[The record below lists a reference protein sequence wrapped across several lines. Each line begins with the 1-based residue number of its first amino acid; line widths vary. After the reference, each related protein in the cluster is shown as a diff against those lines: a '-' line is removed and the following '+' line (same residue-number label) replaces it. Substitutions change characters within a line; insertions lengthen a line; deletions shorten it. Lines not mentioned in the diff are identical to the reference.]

1 MQGVILAAG
10 VGSRLK
16 ELTEDRPISMIEVNE
31 EPLLERM
38 LRQMDALSLSG
49 ITVVTGYKKEMPEE
63 LIRRIA
69 PKMKTPVSVVEN
81 SRYEDTDACGSL
93 FCALKSL
100 GEAAEEGIFLAESDG
115 LYDDRLFS
123 LLMEHKASD
132 AVLTAPPRVWVD
144 GPIMQT
150 DETGAIRRRI
160 PFENFYLEDPK
171 TCIQAIHLY
180 RISPEGVKKVLLPYF
195 EQGTGNASSV
205 EEAVQ
210 NGDFLKTATV
220 VDAYLA
226 KQEPALKPCDAGR
239 LPWYEINDLHDLDL
253 AQSMFAT
260 GEDKLSRYLHRFG
273 GYWRYDHM
281 LDFCYLVNPFFP
293 NERFMSEMTRHFE
306 RLLREYPSGMHINS
320 LLAGKF
326 FNMAEDYILV
336 GNGTSEL
343 IKVLMEEE
351 LSGRVGVIYPT
362 FEEYANRYD
371 KERLVPFRSKDT
383 DFYYDADMLMEY
395 YADKGIDALLIVN
408 PDNPSGNFLES
419 SQILRLASWGQE
431 RGIRII
437 VDESFVDFA
446 CVKEAPTLLDQS
458 LLAAHPN
465 LIVLK
470 SISKSYGVPGLRLG
484 VLATG
489 DLELIRRAKKEVAI
503 WNINSF
509 GEYFMQIMH
518 AYRPDFE
525 DAMERF
531 KEVRERYLSKLK
543 QIPGIH
549 VYDTQ
554 ANYVL
559 CRVDAPITS
568 RELATRLL
576 NESDILIKDL
586 SGKSGFD
593 RESYIRLSVKTDEE
607 NDAMVRELDRVL
619 RSLPKEK

>member
-16 ELTEDRPISMIEVNE
+16 ELTGDRPISMIEVNN
-31 EPLLERM
+31 EPLLKRM
-38 LRQMDALSLSG
+38 LRQMDALGLDG

-63 LIRRIA
+63 LIREVS
-69 PKMKTPVSVVEN
+69 PEMKTPVSVVEN
-81 SRYEDTDACGSL
+81 PCYESTDACGSL
-93 FCALKSL
+93 FCAIKSL
-100 GEAAEEGIFLAESDG
+100 GSKAEEGIFLAESDG
-115 LYDDRLFS
+115 LYDDGLFS
-123 LLMEHKASD
+123 LMMETGAED

-150 DETGAIRRRI
+150 DEKGAVCRRI
-160 PFENFYLEDPK
+160 LFENFYLEDPK

-180 RISPEGVKKVLLPYF
+180 RISENGVKKVLLPYF
-195 EQGTGNASSV
+195 EQGTEGASSV
-205 EEAVQ
+205 EEAVR
-210 NGDFLKTATV
+210 NNDFLKKATV

-226 KQEPALKPCDAGR
+226 CREVALVPCDAGR

-260 GEDKLSRYLHRFG
+260 GDDKLSRYLHRFG

-293 NERFMSEMTRHFE
+293 NERFMAEMTRHFE

-371 KERLVPFRSKDT
+371 KDRLVPFLSKDT
-383 DFYYDADMLMEY
+383 EFYYDADMLMNFYE
-395 YADKGIDALLIVN
+395 DKGIDALLIVN
-408 PDNPSGNFLES
+408 PDNPSGNYLES
-419 SQILRLASWGQE
+419 SQILRLAEWGSKK
-431 RGIRII
+431 GIRII

-446 CVKEAPTLLDQS
+446 CVKEAPTLLEQS
-458 LLAAHPN
+458 LLAAWPN

-531 KEVRERYLSKLK
+531 KGVRERYLTKLRK
-543 QIPGIH
+543 VPGIH

-559 CRVDAPITS
+559 CRVDAPIAS
-568 RELATRLL
+568 RDLAARLL

-586 SGKSGFD
+586 HGKNGFD
-593 RESYIRLSVKTDEE
+593 GESYIRLSVKTDEE
-607 NDAMVRELDRVL
+607 NDAMVRELSRVM
-619 RSLPKEK
+619 SEFE